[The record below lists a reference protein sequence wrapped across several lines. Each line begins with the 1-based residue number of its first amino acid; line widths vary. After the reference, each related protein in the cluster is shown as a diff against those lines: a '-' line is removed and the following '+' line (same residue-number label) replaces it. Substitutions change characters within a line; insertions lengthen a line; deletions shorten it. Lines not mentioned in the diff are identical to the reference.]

1 MLLETSDPGLISR
14 LAATRRGKSLIQR
27 TLSPRAL
34 VVDPTK
40 LELLARRLTEQE
52 GVPPRVE
59 DGRWKI
65 EDREPREASIL
76 HHQSSILFL
85 AVQVYQHLGRHLDL
99 PVRIPQSVIDQL
111 TPHLSPTDLAATDV
125 ALANIEAGLHA
136 LSEGRTPFPP
146 WPEGGVP
153 VAESLALIETALATG
168 QALDLDYYA
177 ASTDR
182 LTHRVVEPYRVE
194 WHGPER
200 SKDTSLPPGGIEG
213 GPSPNALLKLKT
225 QTPYLV
231 AFCHHAQA
239 ERMFRLDR
247 IRGVALI
254 PSDHTGLVPD

>member
-1 MLLETSDPGLISR
+1 LRAALTRLADRPLSQAETNLLRTWAALAEQVTLRPVMLLETSDPGVISR

-182 LTHRVVEPYRVE
+182 VTHRVVEPYRLE

-200 SKDTSLPPGGIEG
+200 SREYGVGSKDTSLPLG
-213 GPSPNALLKLKT
+213 
-225 QTPYLV
+225 QW
-231 AFCHHAQA
+231 
-239 ERMFRLDR
+239 R
-247 IRGVALI
+247 
-254 PSDHTGLVPD
+254 